1 MMALALCTTLPVI
14 SQERIF
20 LRVFNE
26 RGEKI
31 GKGNTYSFT
40 DSSIVFTKGVEVN
53 EINFSKIWTIKTKR
67 SIGSGAILGGM
78 IGGLTVGILG
88 AASACPDCI
97 ILSFTPVQGFLVGL
111 FSGGLLSA
119 GIGALITTLNSKNPI
134 SVNGKKE
141 SFLSAKKLLSGN

>member
-1 MMALALCTTLPVI
+1 MKKIIMMALALCTTLPVI

-53 EINFSKIWTIKTKR
+53 EINFSKI
-67 SIGSGAILGGM
+67 
-78 IGGLTVGILG
+78 
-88 AASACPDCI
+88 
-97 ILSFTPVQGFLVGL
+97 
-111 FSGGLLSA
+111 
-119 GIGALITTLNSKNPI
+119 
-134 SVNGKKE
+134 
-141 SFLSAKKLLSGN
+141 